1 MPIDPYAALNA
12 MLRAEV
18 SRFAP
23 VRQPETTAP
32 PKTPAPSVEDEGDP
46 QRGTAA
52 QAAVTPRTVT
62 PRSAGIRT
70 AAGAPVQGRRC
81 GRAQSSCV

>member
-23 VRQPETTAP
+23 PVRQAEPIAP
-32 PKTPAPSVEDEGDP
+32 PKTPAPAVEDEGDP
-46 QRGTAA
+46 QETASA
-52 QAAVTPRTVT
+52 RQVGARSTAGDSAA
-62 PRSAGIRT
+62 
-70 AAGAPVQGRRC
+70 
-81 GRAQSSCV
+81 

>member
-23 VRQPETTAP
+23 PVRQAEPIAP
-32 PKTPAPSVEDEGDP
+32 PKTPAPAVEDEDDP
-46 QRGTAA
+46 QETASA
-52 QAAVTPRTVT
+52 RPVGA
-62 PRSAGIRT
+62 RSAAGDS
-70 AAGAPVQGRRC
+70 AA
-81 GRAQSSCV
+81 

>member
-23 VRQPETTAP
+23 PVRQSEPIAP
-32 PKTPAPSVEDEGDP
+32 PKTPAPSVEDDGEP
-46 QRGTAA
+46 QHATAT
-52 QAAVTPRTVT
+52 QPAVASRTVG
-62 PRSAGIRT
+62 ART
-70 AAGAPVQGRRC
+70 AAGDSA
-81 GRAQSSCV
+81 A

>member
-23 VRQPETTAP
+23 PVRQAEPIAP
-32 PKTPAPSVEDEGDP
+32 PKTPAPAVDDEGDP
-46 QRGTAA
+46 QE
-52 QAAVTPRTVT
+52 
-62 PRSAGIRT
+62 T
-70 AAGAPVQGRRC
+70 AAGSASASARPVGARSAA
-81 GRAQSSCV
+81 GDSAA